1 MEEQKDIR
9 WKQRF
14 QNFSR
19 AMHLLRLAVEQDQ
32 LNQLEQVGLI
42 QSFMFTFELA
52 WKTLKD
58 KMEEDGI
65 ILDKISPKDVIREA
79 YSSKYIDD
87 AEIWLRMIGDRN
99 LLSHTYNFQTFED
112 VSKIIKEIYIQELG
126 KLYDDLMADYLWCL
140 D

>member
-126 KLYDDLMADYLWCL
+126 KLYDDLKADYL
-140 D
+140 

>member
-126 KLYDDLMADYLWCL
+126 KLYDDLMADYL
-140 D
+140 

>member
-1 MEEQKDIR
+1 MEEDKDIR

-14 QNFSR
+14 QNLSR

-42 QSFMFTFELA
+42 QCFMFTFELA

-65 ILDKISPKDVIREA
+65 VLDRISPKDVIRDA

-87 AEIWLRMIGDRN
+87 AEIWLKMIKDRN

-112 VSKIIKEIYIQELG
+112 VSIVIKQVYIQELE
-126 KLYDDLMADYLWCL
+126 KLYDDLMTDFL
-140 D
+140 

>member
-1 MEEQKDIR
+1 
-9 WKQRF
+9 
-14 QNFSR
+14 
-19 AMHLLRLAVEQDQ
+19 MHLLRLAVEQDQ

-42 QSFMFTFELA
+42 QSFMFTFEHA

-65 ILDKISPKDVIREA
+65 VLDKISPKDVIREA

-112 VSKIIKEIYIQELG
+112 VSKIMKEIYIQELS
-126 KLYDDLMADYLWCL
+126 KLYDDLMTDYLWGL